1 LAWGIG
7 QGIGQTLADLEAL
20 GSWVLALGLGSW
32 VLESSLSG
40 ISETLVN
47 GSLSRGI
54 NTGNTISGM
63 VEIYELRPHT

>member
-1 LAWGIG
+1 
-7 QGIGQTLADLEAL
+7 LADLEAL
-20 GSWVLALGLGSW
+20 GSWVLA
-32 VLESSLSG
+32 LESSLSG